1 MQQLRADVVKILF
14 EPELL
19 EHETQLL
26 PKSFDAEC
34 KARIVALGCFDSL
47 VAAVLRVA
55 ISEEI
60 ASPELREAA
69 LGLYHKPQQVLK
81 ERLEIAPFYPEL
93 FSSIDKRRKRW
104 VYLQPNQ
111 RMDVVASWRGVQAY
125 TGSHATDFNNSTL
138 ADDGSTTQSER

>member
-1 MQQLRADVVKILF
+1 VEILF

-60 ASPELREAA
+60 ASPELSETA
-69 LGLYHKPQQVLK
+69 LSLYYELQLLLR
-81 ERLEIAPFYPEL
+81 ERLGFAPFYPAL

-104 VYLQPNQ
+104 VYL
-111 RMDVVASWRGVQAY
+111 
-125 TGSHATDFNNSTL
+125 
-138 ADDGSTTQSER
+138 